1 MKRLVVF
8 VISAFLASSLFAAF
22 DISADDLA
30 LGGILEDSSYDD
42 VDLIVGTGS
51 ASVTQS
57 PLPVADGDSLFRQ
70 VLMLI
75 GDSHLSFSVS
85 AGDELRAIVGV
96 PRDGRA
102 AVVELSTGAE
112 TERIGG
118 RSQDGA
124 SAEIVHAFDSDSL
137 CTLSADGS
145 LMLYSLT
152 LSSQEE

>member
-1 MKRLVVF
+1 MKRLIVF

-22 DISADDLA
+22 DISADDLIP
-30 LGGILEDSSYDD
+30 GGILEDSSYGD